1 DPEYADYFSS
11 PEEGIYYEGSHI
23 RPSYIRMNKPFDAR
37 KYRLVTGAKFCEIIG
52 VKDDDKYAP
61 YDLERKLPFWRWV
74 LLHPQVTKAALERQ
88 GYDGII
94 QWEAKT
100 VGVKQDKT
108 AYIVFNPS
116 QIRSVFE
123 KPKGKKSAAK
133 PGIMYHVSRRTN
145 RGKIRA
151 EGLRPLIKEFKEV
164 EREPGVF
171 LFATWAIAL
180 EWAWYHAQ
188 YVNQPIDVWEVVLP
202 EGYKLSPDTHKDMKD
217 FNAWVGREPIPAGNL
232 KLERTTLIPK
242 PGDQPPAPW
251 DKRMAADRM
260 IDVGEGDQYWAGEG
274 NAASGVLP

>member
-1 DPEYADYFSS
+1 
-11 PEEGIYYEGSHI
+11 
-23 RPSYIRMNKPFDAR
+23 
-37 KYRLVTGAKFCEIIG
+37 
-52 VKDDDKYAP
+52 
-61 YDLERKLPFWRWV
+61 
-74 LLHPQVTKAALERQ
+74 
-88 GYDGII
+88 
-94 QWEAKT
+94 
-100 VGVKQDKT
+100 
-108 AYIVFNPS
+108 VFNPS

-202 EGYKLSPDTHKDMKD
+202 EGYKLSPDTYKDMKD
-217 FNAWVGREPIPAGNL
+217 INAWVGREPIPAGNL

-274 NAASGVLP
+274 NAASGVLPVCPTKGTVCLAWRSQDVHTPNCWGTIGGAVKQGMGPQESAKSEMAEETGYH